1 MEKSILK
8 STKKILG
15 IEENYTA
22 FDLDITTHINSSLS
36 TLTQVGIGP
45 LGGFSIED
53 AEAVWEDLSLPQ
65 EQLSMVR
72 TYIFLKVRMLFDP
85 PTTSFHIQAMEE
97 QIKEHLYRL
106 SYYREENVLSP
117 FPGSSQY
124 GVCL

>member
-45 LGGFSIED
+45 LGG
-53 AEAVWEDLSLPQ
+53 
-65 EQLSMVR
+65 
-72 TYIFLKVRMLFDP
+72 IF
-85 PTTSFHIQAMEE
+85 
-97 QIKEHLYRL
+97 
-106 SYYREENVLSP
+106 N
-117 FPGSSQY
+117 
-124 GVCL
+124 